1 MNLKTKQKKHLSS
14 MQFSHLFPI
23 SNFFFLSK
31 ETLQY
36 KETYE
41 EETSYF
47 LLHKTFRIYPNM
59 IQSNSPSTDCL
70 IFQYCS
76 VVKRN
81 TEEFRTK
88 NNYSRFLSEPS
99 ILLNGTVLYISTIE
113 IQNWSKVKR
122 LYLQDRE
129 DFDCILYNSI
139 SKCRGGHAPEFI
151 RFVMLSQT
159 FLFFNRFPSL

>member
-1 MNLKTKQKKHLSS
+1 M
-14 MQFSHLFPI
+14 
-23 SNFFFLSK
+23 SK